1 MIPTPGDYRKQYPD
15 NINMLELALRA
26 NGYEISKD
34 LLLVIVKLSDKIKE
48 NENITLNEIML

>member
-26 NGYEISKD
+26 NGYQINKD